1 MEAEYLKSNIFWLI
15 LLGVIVVISA
25 LAALLPGQTSSSYAY
40 IYESGELTDTVNIAA
55 ITAPFTKT
63 IESGGNVNVI
73 AIEHG
78 RIRMLSAN
86 CPDGTCVRQGWISG
100 GVFPIVCLPNRVVIT
115 LEGSD
120 NEFGVD
126 AVVKWTK
133 CPLAKVYKRV

>member
-1 MEAEYLKSNIFWLI
+1 MKSNMFWLI
-15 LLGVIVVISA
+15 LLGVIVILSA
-25 LAALLPGQTSSSYAY
+25 IAAFQLGQTSASLAF
-40 IYESGELTDTVNIAA
+40 IHKNGELTDTVNIAA
-55 ITAPFTKT
+55 VTAPFTKT

-115 LEGSD
+115 LEGDD
-120 NEFGVD
+120 NGSGVD
-126 AVVKWTK
+126 AVVG
-133 CPLAKVYKRV
+133 